1 MPKAPSGPPHPT
13 PQEEARLLCCL
24 LLSTMSQVGFPSPL
38 FFYLIHHTASLPS
51 PLSLTHTH
59 TPHTHTNPV
68 LTLGRWGERARVIVS
83 SELFKRI
90 VCLNLEDTV
99 SFLIIQNFQTL
110 YYHIKDTRCQHLAQ
124 VESQHGK
131 FQWAWVSVRL
141 LRVKPSPACPS
152 LCS

>member
-1 MPKAPSGPPHPT
+1 ML
-13 PQEEARLLCCL
+13 RCL
-24 LLSTMSQVGFPSPL
+24 LLSLCSLSILLTTQHLSPV
-38 FFYLIHHTASLPS
+38 PD
-51 PLSLTHTH
+51 TH
-59 TPHTHTNPV
+59 TPHTNPV